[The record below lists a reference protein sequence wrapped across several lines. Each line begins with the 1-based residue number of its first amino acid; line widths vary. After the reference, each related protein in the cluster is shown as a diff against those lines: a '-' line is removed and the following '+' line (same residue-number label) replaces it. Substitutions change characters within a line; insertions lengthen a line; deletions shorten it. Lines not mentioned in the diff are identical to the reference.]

1 MQQQTTYVYGEALHP
16 RERYK
21 DIRALLRDRVKKT
34 PERVAYRFK
43 VGKDRQ
49 DVKKTYGEF
58 YEEICSVGEAFLARG
73 LTDTSRILEGEHMR
87 LHDAL
92 GVMGENAYSW
102 MVIYTAYLFG
112 LGVAVPIDKDLHL
125 EEAVGLT
132 NRAEVKIFAYTAS
145 HEKIAK
151 EIAAE
156 TPTIHTLI
164 DLEGDE
170 EGTLQLGGRPVDVIP
185 LKTLIAE
192 GHALRRDGHKDYEA
206 LPIHPEDIS
215 GIFFTSGTTARAKGV
230 MLSHQSV
237 ANCIFGGFS
246 IIEPW
251 GKTASLSILPLHH
264 TFENTVGELA
274 LWQMGTTICFNDGL
288 RYLMKNLAEWEI
300 DIMFMVPLVLESIHK
315 KLLQGLEKQGKTKLF
330 NRMLKLSNGLRKVGI
345 DLRRPLFKKVRSA
358 IAPNLKTLLMGGAP
372 LKPELQKFFWDIGFD
387 VWNAYGLTECSPGI
401 AAGNEKTM
409 ELGTVGVPAALSN
422 FRISPD
428 SVNNEGVAVGEVE
441 VQSENVMLGYFRDPE
456 ATAAAFTED
465 GWLKTGDYGYLK
477 DGNIC
482 LTGREKSMIVLEN
495 GKNVFPEELE
505 DLLRGIPKVTDA
517 MLWAELN
524 SRGHTELC
532 ARLELDPEA
541 IGELNAQEE
550 ALLSATLDKELKNIN
565 AKLPSY
571 KAIRHFLWS
580 PEPMIRTTTRKVK
593 RRDEVQKIHDF
604 LQKAGKTIREMSGH
618 RLPATQTE

>member
-1 MQQQTTYVYGEALHP
+1 MQQTTYVYGEVLHP
-16 RERYK
+16 GERYQ
-21 DIRALLRDRVKKT
+21 DIRALLRTRVKKT
-34 PERVAYRFK
+34 PDRVAYRFK
-43 VGKDRQ
+43 EGRERRDIQ
-49 DVKKTYGEF
+49 KTYGEF
-58 YEEICSVGEAFLARG
+58 YGEVCSVGEAFLARG
-73 LTDTSRILEGEHMR
+73 LTEPVRIPEGEHMR
-87 LHDAL
+87 LRDAV

-102 MVIYTAYLFG
+102 MVIYTACLFG
-112 LGVAVPIDKDLHL
+112 LGVAVPIDKDLRL
-125 EEAVGLT
+125 DEAAGLA
-132 NRAEVKIFAYTAS
+132 NRSELTVFAYTKS
-145 HEKIAK
+145 HATIAKKIA
-151 EIAAE
+151 AA

-164 DLEGDE
+164 DLEGE
-170 EGTLQLGGRPVDVIP
+170 EAGSFDLGGRTVEVIP
-185 LKTLIAE
+185 LNRLIAE
-192 GHALRRDGHKDYEA
+192 GAALRAAGQKNFED
-206 LPIHPEDIS
+206 LPLYPADIS

-230 MLSHQSV
+230 MLSHASV
-237 ANCIFGGFS
+237 AACIYGGHA

-264 TFENTVGELA
+264 TFENTVGQLA
-274 LWQMGTTICFNDGL
+274 LWQLGTTICFNDGL

-330 NRMLKLSNGLRKVGI
+330 NTMLKVSNGLRRIGI
-345 DLRRPLFKKVRSA
+345 DLRRPMFQKVRAA
-358 IAPNLKTLLMGGAP
+358 IGPNLKTFLIGGAP
-372 LKPELQKFFWDIGFD
+372 LKPELQQFFWDIGFD

-428 SVNNEGVAVGEVE
+428 SVNNDGVAVGEVE

-456 ATAAAFTED
+456 ATAEAFTED
-465 GWLKTGDYGYLK
+465 GWLKTGDYGYLAN
-477 DGNIC
+477 GNIR

-505 DLLRGIPKVTDA
+505 DLLRGIPHVADA

-532 ARLELDPEA
+532 ARLELDPDA

-550 ALLSATLDKELKNIN
+550 ALLSATLDKALKDIN
-565 AKLPSY
+565 EKLPSY

-580 PEPMIRTTTRKVK
+580 TDPMIRTTTRKVK
-593 RRDEVQKIHDF
+593 RRDEIQKIHDF
-604 LQKAGKTIREMSGH
+604 LKRANLTIREMSGR
-618 RLPATQTE
+618 RLLEPQAE